1 MLDITRAETVS
12 DPTGNPY
19 LTTTTQREFIVLTLA
34 VRNLGDEP
42 RSYFGSNQKFI
53 DASGRECARRV
64 RRTCG

>member
-1 MLDITRAETVS
+1 MFDITPAKTVS

-19 LTTTTQREFIVLTLA
+19 LTTTAQGEFVVITLA
-34 VRNLGDEP
+34 VGNIGDEP

-53 DASGRECARRV
+53 DASGREFGPSV